1 MFKRRACGSRETS
14 KEISA
19 IKELNCHGGRG
30 VKEEGG
36 AKNILKEKLK
46 YALMNDDEQ
55 LDRALRKWKGVRIT
69 EGQRLSACARQKRIL
84 CFINLK

>member
-46 YALMNDDEQ
+46 YAFDE
-55 LDRALRKWKGVRIT
+55 R
-69 EGQRLSACARQKRIL
+69 
-84 CFINLK
+84 

>member
-1 MFKRRACGSRETS
+1 MLQRRACGSRETS

-36 AKNILKEKLK
+36 VKNILKEKLK
-46 YALMNDDEQ
+46 YAFDE
-55 LDRALRKWKGVRIT
+55 R
-69 EGQRLSACARQKRIL
+69 
-84 CFINLK
+84 

>member
-1 MFKRRACGSRETS
+1 MFKRRACGRRETS

-46 YALMNDDEQ
+46 YAFENYIYP
-55 LDRALRKWKGVRIT
+55 KIT
-69 EGQRLSACARQKRIL
+69 IVYYSTYSNSEGLP
-84 CFINLK
+84 